1 METQRNSRR
10 NKGEEQ
16 VKKLL
21 KVLANKYIELTD
33 ERKREIKNLE
43 KFMKKFTFLFSTNMY
58 TDAHEFSYS
67 DKYKGKWFA
76 NIIYYPSSGTCLINT
91 GTYHPE
97 KQIIGKD
104 VQFDKPPDINKL
116 QRAIAITIDKMNE
129 NTEDN
134 IKYMKNARN
143 LLEGIKL

>member
-1 METQRNSRR
+1 MN
-10 NKGEEQ
+10 
-16 VKKLL
+16 KLL
-21 KVLANKYIELTD
+21 QVLANKYIELTD

-43 KFMKKFTFLFSTNMY
+43 KFMKKFIFLFNTNPY

-76 NIIYYPSSGTCLINT
+76 NIIYYPSSGTCSINT
-91 GTYHPE
+91 GTLHPE

-116 QRAIAITIDKMNE
+116 QTAIAITIEKMNE

-134 IKYMKNARN
+134 IKYMKDARSI
-143 LLEGIKL
+143 LGEIKL